1 MKRFK
6 ISFLDIVCA
15 IAVIAIIMAIVGHYG
30 SMGFN
35 LKYFL
40 CIDIPLYCFSIWA
53 LYMAIKIFKQYRQ
66 FQRYSKKDDGTR

>member
-6 ISFLDIVCA
+6 ISFLDIICA
-15 IAVIAIIMAIVGHYG
+15 IAIIALILGIVGHYS

-40 CIDIPLYCFSIWA
+40 CLDIPLYCFSIWT
-53 LYMAIKIFKQYRQ
+53 LYMVIKIFKQYRQ
-66 FQRYSKKDDGTR
+66 LQQHNEKYDRTR